1 MPYLDN
7 VAERNEPI
15 SFTRHRLFSNASRKA
30 RSSRYDKHRRRGPD
44 SARAASWGW
53 HWPVLC
59 KSLDG
64 NLIELITCD
73 AQFISKVLLVLFC
86 MNRDLVLS
94 RSRSSRRVRR
104 LSASAIR
111 VAVYECCA
119 QTVDPIAAELLARHL
134 TATDAVERFRRQ
146 AEIPRRSMSRAQ
158 LAIYRTY
165 VVAKETI
172 EDASRTGTP
181 VELHDR
187 ELLKR
192 VRTTQ
197 ETISSMRKMR
207 RGGEGTLS
215 VISHISWTTGR
226 SSAGA
231 RCSHGRTRRG

>member
-1 MPYLDN
+1 
-7 VAERNEPI
+7 
-15 SFTRHRLFSNASRKA
+15 
-30 RSSRYDKHRRRGPD
+30 
-44 SARAASWGW
+44 
-53 HWPVLC
+53 
-59 KSLDG
+59 
-64 NLIELITCD
+64 
-73 AQFISKVLLVLFC
+73 

-187 ELLKR
+187 ELLER

-197 ETISSMRKMR
+197 ETISSMRKALEQLEQLSGDLERSGSRFRHFVR
-207 RGGEGTLS
+207 RADRLWRRQQSRLMATIYDAHHYEDAKTELA
-215 VISHISWTTGR
+215 VLYAKAYR
-226 SSAGA
+226 DALQE
-231 RCSHGRTRRG
+231 TRVGPPAA